1 MDPLLIR
8 VSSLEQI
15 VVPDPLTTVLFDE
28 VTDFENASC
37 WPESDILFLG
47 SLVCRYR
54 SEFCPGP
61 HSPWRCRDGNDWGH
75 GRCNSGID
83 CQTPRRLWLDQS
95 LFTQLYTHIWK
106 MMRGDFGISFTHRV
120 PVRDLILDHLPATIL
135 LVTTAFF
142 LALITGTILGII
154 AAQKPKHFVSH
165 VVTVLSLSGFSAPIF
180 WTGLM
185 LLIVF
190 GYLLPLFPASGMKTP
205 GFQGTG
211 MEKFVDVLK
220 HLVLPAVTLA
230 SVYIA
235 VYSRLARASMLDVL
249 GSDYIRTARS
259 KGLSRRVVVY
269 KHALKNGILPVVTMA
284 GLQFSQLVAGAVV
297 VETVFSWPGIG
308 QLAFNAI
315 LRRDHP
321 LLLGILFFSTLMV
334 VVANLITDSSYRLLD
349 PRIK

>member
-1 MDPLLIR
+1 MIGDMGGATPELIAELR
-8 VSSLEQI
+8 A
-15 VVPDPLTTVLFDE
+15 DY
-28 VTDFENASC
+28 
-37 WPESDILFLG
+37 G
-47 SLVCRYR
+47 
-54 SEFCPGP
+54 
-61 HSPWRCRDGNDWGH
+61 
-75 GRCNSGID
+75 
-83 CQTPRRLWLDQS
+83 LDQS
-95 LFTQLYTHIWK
+95 LFTQLYTHVSK
-106 MMRGDFGISFTHRV
+106 MVVGDLGTSFTHRV
-120 PVRDLILDHLPATIL
+120 PVRTLILDHLPATVL
-135 LVTTAFF
+135 LVTTAFL
-142 LALITGTILGII
+142 LAIFIGTILGII
-154 AAQKPKHFVSH
+154 AAQKPKSIINH
-165 VVTVLSLSGFSAPIF
+165 VVTVLSLSGFAAPIF

-185 LLIVF
+185 LLILF
-190 GYLLPLFPASGMKTP
+190 AYLIPVFPAFGMRTP

-211 MEKFVDVLK
+211 WEATVDVLK

-249 GSDYIRTARS
+249 GSDYVRTARS

-284 GLQFSQLVAGAVV
+284 GLQFSQLIAGAVV
-297 VETVFSWPGIG
+297 VETVYGWPGIG

-334 VVANLITDSSYRLLD
+334 VIANLITDFSYRVLD